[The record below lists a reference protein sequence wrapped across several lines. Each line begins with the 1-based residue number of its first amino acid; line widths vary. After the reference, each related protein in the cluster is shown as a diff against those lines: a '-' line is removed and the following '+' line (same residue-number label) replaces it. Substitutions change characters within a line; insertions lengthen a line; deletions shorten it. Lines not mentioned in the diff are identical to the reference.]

1 MCMKIGDDYVE
12 VARVNEVEF
21 GIAYHQNEQ
30 DPVLE
35 MVVID
40 EERMMVRTLGY
51 ASDIEKAYQVVEH
64 CIQQGFNEKGLT
76 FAACPSYYLNPL
88 PELHVI

>member
-12 VARVNEVEF
+12 VTRVDEMEF
-21 GIAYHQNEQ
+21 GIVYHQNEQ

-35 MVVID
+35 MIVID
-40 EERMMVRTLGY
+40 EERLMVRTLGY
-51 ASDIEKAYQVVEH
+51 AKDIEKAYQVVEH

-76 FAACPSYYLNPL
+76 FAPCPSYCLNPL
-88 PELHVI
+88 PEFLVI